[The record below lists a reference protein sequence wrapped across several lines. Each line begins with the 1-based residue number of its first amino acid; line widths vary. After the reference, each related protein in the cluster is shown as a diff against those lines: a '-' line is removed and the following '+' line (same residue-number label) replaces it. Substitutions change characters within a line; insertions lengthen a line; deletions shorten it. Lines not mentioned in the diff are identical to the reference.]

1 MAGNLKLITA
11 GVLQKNFP
19 HKIRKMRSR
28 NVLMEKVRR
37 WAVVHGF
44 LPFIII
50 ISPYSHI
57 MGGGLEKERK
67 SGTG

>member
-50 ISPYSHI
+50 IIIFPHH
-57 MGGGLEKERK
+57 GGLEKERK
-67 SGTG
+67 SRTG